1 MTLIIFMDV
10 WASETDEDKRGL
22 QEMIERDERIG
33 QGALIGRATSGA
45 LPDARYDALFAVT
58 ANIAGVTP
66 AATA

>member
-1 MTLIIFMDV
+1 MTLIIFLDV
-10 WASETDEDKRGL
+10 WASATDKDKRGL
-22 QEMIERDERIG
+22 QEPIERDERIG